1 MEERKEEGKDRTME
15 ATATPRIRLEDIE
28 KELLQEA
35 TKGKEI
41 EEFRPGDTVRVYMR
55 MIEGDKE
62 KIHPFEG
69 VVIAV
74 KGAGIRRTITVRKV
88 IHGYGV
94 ERIFPLYSP
103 NLVKLQVLRRGKV
116 RRAKLYY
123 LRGKK
128 GKAAKIKERK

>member
-1 MEERKEEGKDRTME
+1 ME

-62 KIHPFEG
+62 KIHP
-69 VVIAV
+69 
-74 KGAGIRRTITVRKV
+74 
-88 IHGYGV
+88 
-94 ERIFPLYSP
+94 
-103 NLVKLQVLRRGKV
+103 
-116 RRAKLYY
+116 
-123 LRGKK
+123 
-128 GKAAKIKERK
+128 